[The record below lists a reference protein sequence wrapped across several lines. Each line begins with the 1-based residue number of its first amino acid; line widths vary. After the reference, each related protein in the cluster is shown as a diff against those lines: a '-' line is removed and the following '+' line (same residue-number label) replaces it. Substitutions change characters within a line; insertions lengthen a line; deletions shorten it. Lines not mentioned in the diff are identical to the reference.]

1 MYMNVRELNGQQIEE
16 LKMRTF
22 FDFANSD
29 DLSNEELKKYLTQ
42 EEYKTLENAKYWN
55 DIPNSTIYKI
65 YEDICFVKEDFGCD
79 NEEEI

>member
-1 MYMNVRELNGQQIEE
+1 MNVKELNEQQIEE
-16 LKMRTF
+16 LKIRTL
-22 FDFANSD
+22 FDFKNSD

-55 DIPNSTIYKI
+55 DIPNNTIYKMYDDI
-65 YEDICFVKEDFGCD
+65 YFVKEDFGCN